1 MPLGLLDDA
10 ALATGEVGVV
20 HRAVV
25 LERDLVQVVD
35 DDVGSQSF
43 LDDAAAGE
51 PGDGSGQK
59 ERPLWKQ
66 RGLLRCYWVIP
77 ATGWPVAGG
86 SRITYRL
93 IMS

>member
-1 MPLGLLDDA
+1 MPLGILDNA

-43 LDDAAAGE
+43 LDDAAVGE
-51 PGDGSGQK
+51 PGNGS
-59 ERPLWKQ
+59 E
-66 RGLLRCYWVIP
+66 
-77 ATGWPVAGG
+77 
-86 SRITYRL
+86 
-93 IMS
+93 

>member
-1 MPLGLLDDA
+1 MPLGILDNA

-25 LERDLVQVVD
+25 LETGLSHVVD

-51 PGDGSGQK
+51 HGDGS
-59 ERPLWKQ
+59 E
-66 RGLLRCYWVIP
+66 
-77 ATGWPVAGG
+77 
-86 SRITYRL
+86 
-93 IMS
+93 